1 MKTTKE
7 FRKRMIIALVIFICS
22 VALMGLIYMANNK
35 PYVYINPGIVTSIVP
50 QATPTIETVRINRT
64 LKPYLPSHAANYS
77 RPMHRTF
84 GVTLPTQPMRGMY
97 ETSKASTQSVGGGGN
112 GICATSTGSRGK
124 STNRGIQY
132 TNGTNNS
139 VAMPVT
145 TFTAMASTRQVAQPA
160 AQQAPQMARMAAA
173 PRFAPGPPPPPN
185 PGGGELPGDH
195 QLVEQPIGDGLWILM
210 LMAVGY
216 MIAKQMTRRKAG
228 HLL

>member
-1 MKTTKE
+1 MKTTKW
-7 FRKRMIIALVIFICS
+7 FRKRMVLALVVFICG

-50 QATPTIETVRINRT
+50 QATPTIETVRISRT

-112 GICATSTGSRGK
+112 GIYATSMGSRGK
-124 STNRGIQY
+124 STHRGSQY

-160 AQQAPQMARMAAA
+160 AQQAPQMARLSVA
-173 PRFAPGPPPPPN
+173 PRHAPGPPGGNPPD
-185 PGGGELPGDH
+185 DH

>member
-112 GICATSTGSRGK
+112 GIYATSTGSRGK

-160 AQQAPQMARMAAA
+160 AQQAPQMARLSVA
-173 PRFAPGPPPPPN
+173 PRQVPGPPGGNPPD
-185 PGGGELPGDH
+185 DH